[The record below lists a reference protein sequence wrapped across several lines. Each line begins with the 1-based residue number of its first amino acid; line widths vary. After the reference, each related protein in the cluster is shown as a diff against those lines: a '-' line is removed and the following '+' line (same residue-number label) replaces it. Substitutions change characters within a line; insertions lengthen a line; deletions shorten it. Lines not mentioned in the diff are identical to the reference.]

1 MPNWT
6 ANELYVSFSS
16 QEEKE
21 QFKQIAQSQ
30 DQQFSFNGFIPMPD
44 RMLETTYPHQEPEEF
59 VYKLNQRNETN
70 YKNLTDVIKNA
81 DKRDADTAVSIL
93 YNMEF
98 HRKIGF
104 YNWCDWSIHNWG
116 VKWDAGHSQLIEETD
131 TTLSY
136 NFDTA
141 WDTPETFFR
150 SLFAMYPHLEFRVV
164 TFSMESDYYY
174 EIVKV
179 DGKYQAAHE
188 YESFREA
195 IEDGKLGGIDQWQDL
210 FTDED

>member
-59 VYKLNQRNETN
+59 VYKLNQRNKTN

-104 YNWCDWSIHNWG
+104 YNWYDWSIHNWG

-195 IEDGKLGGIDQWQDL
+195 IEDGKLGGVSEWQDL

>member
-59 VYKLNQRNETN
+59 VYKLNQRNKTN

-116 VKWDAGHSQLIEETD
+116 VKWDACHSQLIEETD

>member
-1 MPNWT
+1 
-6 ANELYVSFSS
+6 
-16 QEEKE
+16 
-21 QFKQIAQSQ
+21 
-30 DQQFSFNGFIPMPD
+30 
-44 RMLETTYPHQEPEEF
+44 
-59 VYKLNQRNETN
+59 
-70 YKNLTDVIKNA
+70 
-81 DKRDADTAVSIL
+81 
-93 YNMEF
+93 MEF

>member
-44 RMLETTYPHQEPEEF
+44 RMLETTSPHQEPEEF
-59 VYKLNQRNETN
+59 VYKLNLRNKTN

-81 DKRDADTAVSIL
+81 DKRDADTAISIL

-104 YNWCDWSIHNWG
+104 YNWYDWSIHNWG

>member
-6 ANELYVSFSS
+6 ANELYVSFSNK
-16 QEEKE
+16 EEKE
-21 QFKQIAQSQ
+21 QFKQTATFQ
-30 DQQFSFNGFIPMPD
+30 DQPFSFNGFIPMPD
-44 RMLETTYPHQEPEEF
+44 RMLETTSPHQEPEEF
-59 VYKLNQRNETN
+59 IYKLNLRNKTN
-70 YKNLTDVIKNA
+70 YKTLTDVVNNA
-81 DKRDADTAVSIL
+81 DKWYADIAVSIS

-98 HRKIGF
+98 YRKIGF
-104 YNWCDWSIHNWG
+104 YNWYDWSIHHWG
-116 VKWDAGHSQLIEETD
+116 TKWDARHSQLIEETD

-150 SLFAMYPHLEFRVV
+150 CLFAMYPHLKFRVV

-174 EIVKV
+174 EIEKV
-179 DGKYQAAHE
+179 DDKYVATNE

-195 IEDGKLGGIDQWQDL
+195 IEDGKLGGVSEWQDL
-210 FTDED
+210 FIDED

>member
-30 DQQFSFNGFIPMPD
+30 DQQFSFNGFIPMPEVLD
-44 RMLETTYPHQEPEEF
+44 GTLSPHIAPGDF
-59 VYKLNQRNETN
+59 INGVNKSKGT
-70 YKNLTDVIKNA
+70 KFLTLIGIALSGDEWDAERAKSIIKNIEA
-81 DKRDADTAVSIL
+81 FESTG
-93 YNMEF
+93 Y
-98 HRKIGF
+98 H
-104 YNWCDWSIHNWG
+104 NWHSWSCDNWG

-179 DGKYQAAHE
+179 DGEYQAAHE

-195 IEDGKLGGIDQWQDL
+195 IEDGKLGGVSEWQDL

>member
-59 VYKLNQRNETN
+59 VYKLNQRNKTN

-81 DKRDADTAVSIL
+81 DKLDADTAVSIL

-104 YNWCDWSIHNWG
+104 YNWYDWSIHNWG

-195 IEDGKLGGIDQWQDL
+195 IEDGQLGGVSEWQDL

>member
-6 ANELYVSFSS
+6 ANELYVSFSN

-30 DQQFSFNGFIPMPD
+30 DRQFSFNGFIPMPD
-44 RMLETTYPHQEPEEF
+44 RMLETTYPHQESEEF
-59 VYKLNQRNETN
+59 VYELNQRNKTN
-70 YKNLTDVIKNA
+70 YKNLTDVINNA

-104 YNWCDWSIHNWG
+104 YNWYDWSIHHWG

-195 IEDGKLGGIDQWQDL
+195 IEDGKLGGVSEWQDL